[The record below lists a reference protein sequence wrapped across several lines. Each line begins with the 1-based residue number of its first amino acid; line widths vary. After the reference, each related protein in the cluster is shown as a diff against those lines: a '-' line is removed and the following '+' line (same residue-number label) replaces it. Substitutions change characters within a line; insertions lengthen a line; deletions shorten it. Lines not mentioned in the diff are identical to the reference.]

1 MNIENIVVSLI
12 LFVDLVNLFSFEDT
26 KIRA

>member
-26 KIRA
+26 KICA